1 LTQYGN
7 GADWLLA
14 QKETLVGTVRQFELF
29 HGAVLTALL
38 RRDHPIALSM
48 VETMP
53 SDSWS
58 TYRINDAVNLVVTHS
73 TSGKKQQRTNEVVW
87 QFTFSPAQIKQIRDG
102 RAYVALVCG
111 SPNVRSEMEVC
122 LLDPSEIEKL
132 IDIQLAQQQA
142 VSVRASSSLKAYSGR
157 HVKEINVAKNKY
169 RKWEVPGS

>member
-1 LTQYGN
+1 M
-7 GADWLLA
+7 
-14 QKETLVGTVRQFELF
+14 GTVRQFELF

-73 TSGKKQQRTNEVVW
+73 ATGTKQRRSNEVVW
-87 QFTFSPAQIKQIRDG
+87 QFTLSPLQIKQIRDG
-102 RAYVALVCG
+102 AAYVALVCG
-111 SPNVRSEMEVC
+111 AASIKSEMEVC
-122 LLDPSEIEKL
+122 LLDPAQIAKL
-132 IDIQLAQQQA
+132 IDVNLTQPQA

-157 HVKEINVAKNKY
+157 HVKEITVAKNKY
-169 RKWEVPGS
+169 RKWEVPGL